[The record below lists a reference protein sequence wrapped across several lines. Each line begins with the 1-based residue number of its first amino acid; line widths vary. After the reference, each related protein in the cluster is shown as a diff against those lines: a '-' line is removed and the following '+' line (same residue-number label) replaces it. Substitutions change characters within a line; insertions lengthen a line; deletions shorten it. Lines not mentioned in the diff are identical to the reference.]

1 MKKKIKVQK
10 AFSGKMMKAATA
22 QGKKVIK
29 PGFLGLPPRPPGTVP
44 GSGAG
49 IVKPGQINPFGPGG
63 LPIGGYGNQ
72 SGITPVRGQ
81 LLPSKPR
88 DPNMF
93 ATTPPRPG
101 MQQPDMQYSGNL
113 ADIKERLQNIN
124 PNLIYDKLR
133 PGVQPLP
140 VASGSGPFGGS
151 VTQPAV
157 VGEPPQSILGDPRLR
172 AATIPG
178 NQAPMQQQPLPTAPN
193 FGGPAPQGGDRFV
206 NMLRQQP
213 APMQQA
219 PLQQQAAPVQP
230 VPAMKRG
237 GVVRGGRAETKGTR
251 PAKLY

>member
-1 MKKKIKVQK
+1 MKKKLKVKK
-10 AFSGKMMKAATA
+10 AALGSMMKAATA

-81 LLPSKPR
+81 ILPSKPR
-88 DPNMF
+88 DPNMYS
-93 ATTPPRPG
+93 TTPPRPG
-101 MQQPDMQYSGNL
+101 TQQPNPN
-113 ADIKERLQNIN
+113 LQNIFN
-124 PNLIYDKLR
+124 KFGGTGPKQTQPQPGVQPLIPRDYGYGSGPIMGTRPDGTPQNMHPAASGIR

-140 VASGSGPFGGS
+140 ASPGPLGGQL
-151 VTQPAV
+151 T
-157 VGEPPQSILGDPRLR
+157 
-172 AATIPG
+172 
-178 NQAPMQQQPLPTAPN
+178 
-193 FGGPAPQGGDRFV
+193 
-206 NMLRQQP
+206 QP
-213 APMQQA
+213 APM
-219 PLQQQAAPVQP
+219 QQQAAPVQP
-230 VPAMKRG
+230 VPAMKKG